1 MASLVTEQLDAPG
14 THVLVLGI
22 SAYRHFEGGS
32 APTQPGRKF
41 RMRQLSAAARSAS
54 EFAAWI
60 LQKYANPAAPLS
72 SLRVLLS
79 PSEGEQIDPA
89 VSALLPANVDDY
101 AATLDNVK
109 AELLAF
115 RKACGKHPE
124 NVAIVYVAGHGVQ
137 LTKNGAIVLLHDCG
151 DDAHLTELEG
161 AIDMTGVHAGF
172 NHPDTAQTQFWFI
185 DACRQEPAMA
195 ERYETMEAGL
205 TLDTR
210 PGAAR
215 TNPVFLASSTQ
226 MAAFARTQGRTL
238 FCEALLHGL
247 AGNFAAPPDD
257 MVAQWHV
264 SVTQLT
270 TRLDQRVQALA
281 LAEDLEQPVD
291 IGGRPTQAVFHTF
304 AEAPQA
310 EVDVTVLPETLA
322 AQCVGVL
329 SHRVRGNMLG
339 SDQGWPMHGT
349 VPAGIYELTVNA
361 GAPLD
366 KEFFEYVSVNP
377 PGFSRK
383 VAFE

>member
-1 MASLVTEQLDAPG
+1 MASLVTEQLDTPG

-32 APTQPGRKF
+32 APTQPGKKF
-41 RMRQLSAAARSAS
+41 KMRQLSAAARSAS

-60 LQKYANPAAPLS
+60 LHKYANPAAPLS

-79 PSEGEQIDPA
+79 PSQGEQLDPA
-89 VSALLPANVDDY
+89 VVGQLPDQPDAY
-101 AATLDNVK
+101 AATLANVK
-109 AELLAF
+109 SELLAF
-115 RKACGKHPE
+115 RKACAAHPE

-238 FCEALLHGL
+238 FCEALLSGL
-247 AGNFAAPPDD
+247 AGRFAAPPDD
-257 MVAQWHV
+257 TVAQWHV

-270 TRLDQRVQALA
+270 TRLDQGVQALA

-291 IGGRPTQAVFHTF
+291 IGGRPTQALFHTF
-304 AEAPQA
+304 EQPPEA
-310 EVDVTVLPETLA
+310 EVDVTVHPETLA
-322 AQCVGVL
+322 AQCVGAL
-329 SHRVRGNMLG
+329 SHRKLG
-339 SDQGWPMHGT
+339 KVLESNQQWPMHGK
-349 VPAGIYELTVNA
+349 VRAGIYELSVDVGDPEKN
-361 GAPLD
+361 
-366 KEFFEYVSVNP
+366 FFDYISVEP